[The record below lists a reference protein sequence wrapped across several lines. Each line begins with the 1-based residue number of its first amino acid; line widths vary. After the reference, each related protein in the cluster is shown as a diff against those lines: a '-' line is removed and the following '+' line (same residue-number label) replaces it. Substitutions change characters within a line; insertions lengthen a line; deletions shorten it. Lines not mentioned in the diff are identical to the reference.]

1 MANSKQPRPRAD
13 PRNGRLPKVQRRE
26 QLLSAAREVFVES
39 GYHAASM
46 DEIAARAGVT
56 KPVLYQHFASKRDL
70 YLAIL
75 DEGAGL
81 FLASIEA
88 ALRSTQD
95 NQQRV
100 YATVRAYF
108 HFVAHDDAD
117 YRLLFETDL
126 GNLPEVA
133 RRTNRVADKGARMV
147 SEVIAA
153 DTGLDQPH
161 ALLLAHGLL
170 GMAQVSAQQWLREGK
185 RMPAD
190 EAAGFV
196 AGLGWQGISGH
207 PLTRQPS
214 RPARPDAD
222 QQATAGAAAPARERP
237 PARQASAAK
246 PTRRS
251 ATDPTS
257 T

>member
-1 MANSKQPRPRAD
+1 MATSKQPRPRAD
-13 PRNGRLPKVQRRE
+13 ARLGRLPKVQRRE
-26 QLLSAAREVFVES
+26 QLLAAAREVFVES

-46 DEIAARAGVT
+46 DEMAARAGVT

-75 DEGAGL
+75 DEGARL
-81 FLASIEA
+81 FLTGIRA
-88 ALRSTQD
+88 ALRSTDD

-108 HFVAHDDAD
+108 QFIAHDDAD

-133 RRTNRVADKGARMV
+133 RRTNRVADQGALLV
-147 SEVIAA
+147 SEVIAE
-153 DTGLDQPH
+153 DTGLDRQH

-170 GMAQVSAQQWLREGK
+170 GMAQVAAQQWLRDGK
-185 RMPAD
+185 RIPAD
-190 EAAGFV
+190 EAAALV

-207 PLTRQPS
+207 PLTRPQV
-214 RPARPDAD
+214 
-222 QQATAGAAAPARERP
+222 TAEAAAPARRSRP
-237 PARQASAAK
+237 KPAQASAAK

-251 ATDPTS
+251 TTEPTS